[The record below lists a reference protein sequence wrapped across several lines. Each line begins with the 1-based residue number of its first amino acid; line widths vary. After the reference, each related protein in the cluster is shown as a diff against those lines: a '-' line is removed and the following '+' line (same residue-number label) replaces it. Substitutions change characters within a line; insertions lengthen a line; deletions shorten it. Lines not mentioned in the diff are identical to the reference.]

1 MLSLFIRTTVQTAVS
16 KLENK
21 LSFFFKQ
28 LKVSSNVTVVIDRKY
43 IKVTL
48 TVLKPRKFKKG
59 VK

>member
-1 MLSLFIRTTVQTAVS
+1 MLSLFIRTAVQTAVS

-59 VK
+59 IK

>member
-59 VK
+59 IK